1 MAAAAAVDPAA
12 AATSRFE
19 KFLQVSVAEA
29 SDIHQKATQ
38 AGRVKEDA
46 KMMTQRMK
54 GQRVFNSTQREKRR
68 EDAILTLEADITKA
82 EARCKLAFIRAVK
95 QVRRHHVPCLACC
108 RSMFHVPGTFPGRP
122 HRPHTHQVGMMKGAL
137 EIKKKWVSADK
148 QAEELEF
155 TDVAAFAKQ
164 IVEREEVRHACV
176 CGACVRA

>member
-29 SDIHQKATQ
+29 SDIYQKATQ

-68 EDAILTLEADITKA
+68 EDAMFTLKADITKA
-82 EARCKLAFIRAVK
+82 EGRCKLAFIRAVK
-95 QVRRHHVPCLACC
+95 QVRGTMSH
-108 RSMFHVPGTFPGRP
+108 MFHVPGTFPGSP

>member
-1 MAAAAAVDPAA
+1 MAAAAAVVPAA

-19 KFLQVSVAEA
+19 EFLNVSVAEA
-29 SDIHQKATQ
+29 SAIYQKATQ

-54 GQRVFNSTQREKRR
+54 GQSIFNSTGREKRR

-82 EARCKLAFIRAVK
+82 EARCKLDFIRAVK
-95 QVRRHHVPCLACC
+95 QVRRHHVPCPM
-108 RSMFHVPGTFPGRP
+108 SHVPGTFPGRP

-148 QAEELEF
+148 QAEEQEF
-155 TDVAAFAKQ
+155 MDVAAFAKQ
-164 IVEREEVRHACV
+164 NVEREEVRHACV
-176 CGACVRA
+176 CGVCVCGACVRA

>member
-29 SDIHQKATQ
+29 SAIYQKATQ

-68 EDAILTLEADITKA
+68 EDAMFTLEADITKA

-95 QVRRHHVPCLACC
+95 
-108 RSMFHVPGTFPGRP
+108 
-122 HRPHTHQVGMMKGAL
+122 QVGMMKGAL